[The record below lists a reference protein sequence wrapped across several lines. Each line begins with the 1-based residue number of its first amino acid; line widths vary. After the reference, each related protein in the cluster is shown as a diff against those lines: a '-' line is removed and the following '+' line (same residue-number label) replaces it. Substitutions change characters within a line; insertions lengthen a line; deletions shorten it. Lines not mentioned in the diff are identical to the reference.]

1 MRIHVRVDQC
11 VSDERWRRQNLSAS
25 KNPLTTYMG
34 LEVHKFTEKIF
45 ERLFL
50 KMKGTLWM

>member
-11 VSDERWRRQNLSAS
+11 VSDDRWRRQNLSAS
-25 KNPLTTYMG
+25 KKPLTTYMD
-34 LEVHKFTEKIF
+34 LEVHKVTEKNF
-45 ERLFL
+45 ESLFL